1 MLLDVHFAF
10 LVAALAVMGGLT
22 FTIGQFLDY
31 KIEQAR
37 ENRKAKND
45 LLDSEGEVF
54 QP

>member
-10 LVAALAVMGGLT
+10 LIAALAVLGGLT

-31 KIEQAR
+31 KIEQAKER
-37 ENRKAKND
+37 HEAKERN
-45 LLDSEGEVF
+45 LKSETEVF